1 MALTRVAKVKANNS
15 FEFNSQGNTSGH
27 SRAFVSLSFSH
38 SLGFCSSIFQI
49 NCGMAQSHVY
59 LVNGIVV
66 NPPLSREILRE
77 GGFYFF
83 WFDSSTQVL
92 TQAVDQ
98 RPEVIPHGRVHGKKN
113 SEKLARGGGVSLRD
127 KKKRSRR
134 RREKTEGK
142 AVRTIANNIF
152 TTV

>member
-1 MALTRVAKVKANNS
+1 
-15 FEFNSQGNTSGH
+15 
-27 SRAFVSLSFSH
+27 
-38 SLGFCSSIFQI
+38 
-49 NCGMAQSHVY
+49 MAQSHVY